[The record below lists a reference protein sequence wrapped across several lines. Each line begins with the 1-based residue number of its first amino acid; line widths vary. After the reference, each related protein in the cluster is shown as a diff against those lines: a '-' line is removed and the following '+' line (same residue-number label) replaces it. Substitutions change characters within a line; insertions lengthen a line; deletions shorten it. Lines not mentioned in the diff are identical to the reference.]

1 MIEIYARELGPVQAN
16 CYIIKNNGHCLIV
29 DPGGEYPGI
38 EKVIKDDIVDAI
50 LLTHAHF
57 DHIGGLDALLKKY
70 PVDVYVHPKEVN
82 FLSDARYNVS
92 EAFFAHIVSNAK
104 AKAIAPGKQTI
115 GTFEVEV
122 MYTPGHSI
130 GSVVYII
137 DRYLFSGDTL
147 FQGSIGR
154 TDMVTGSMTEMR
166 QSLDK
171 IKQLKRNYT
180 IYPGHGPDT
189 TLEQELSWNPYLR

>member
-16 CYIIKNNGHCLIV
+16 CYIIKDKGHCLIV

-38 EKVIKDDIVDAI
+38 EKVIKDDVVDAI

-70 PVDVYVHPKEVN
+70 PVDVYVHPKEVH
-82 FLSDARYNVS
+82 FLSDAKYNVS
-92 EAFFAHIVSNAK
+92 EAFFAHIISNAK
-104 AKAIAPGKQTI
+104 AKPIASGKQKI
-115 GTFEVEV
+115 GNFELEV

-154 TDMVTGSMTEMR
+154 TDMITGSMIEMR

-171 IKQLKRNYT
+171 IKELKRNYT

-189 TLEQELSWNPYLR
+189 TLEQELNWNPYLR